1 MKELKDFTKYLNI
14 TAKSP
19 NKLYAVVNKETNEI
33 QRLTNKRCFMEVCNR
48 NFELRKVNSLLEVSM
63 LVKALTRD
71 GYAIQNVRSGGFTL
85 NLNFDLD
92 KSMKNAFPNAEFY
105 RLGYQKNR
113 LNNPDNRK
121 EINLFSTNEVSYI
134 DEVYYAITD
143 KDLGEAIPI
152 PNHIKAK
159 KLAAEQKKEADEN
172 MVKIFNT
179 FVRPNMKR
187 VVEDMLADPNN
198 NDITDSLTYLNALLE
213 ENQRARR
220 SLYIDS
226 DILKKI
232 YTNALYNFLT
242 DNFGKC
248 GLKFNKSKLNI
259 GNVGYYVLDITTDG
273 PMSFDIK

>member
-14 TAKSP
+14 TAKSL

-48 NFELRKVNSLLEVSM
+48 NFELRKVNKLLEVSM
-63 LVKALTRD
+63 LVKALVSD
-71 GYAIQNVRSGGFTL
+71 GYAIQKSGWFTL
-85 NLNFDLD
+85 NFYLD

-121 EINLFSTNEVSYI
+121 EINLFSTNKVSDI
-134 DEVYYAITD
+134 DETYYVVTHQ
-143 KDLGEAIPI
+143 DLGEALPI
-152 PNHIKAK
+152 PNRIKAK
-159 KLAAEQKKEADEN
+159 ELAAQQKKEDDEN

-179 FVRPNMKR
+179 FVRPNLKG
-187 VVEDMLADPNN
+187 VIEDMLTDPDNK
-198 NDITDSLTYLNALLE
+198 DITDGLKFLNESLE
-213 ENQRARR
+213 ESQYVRR

-242 DNFGKC
+242 DKFGKC
-248 GLKFNKSKLNI
+248 GLKFDKSKLNI
-259 GNVGYYVLDITTDG
+259 GNVGYYALDITTDG

>member
-48 NFELRKVNSLLEVSM
+48 NFELRKVNKLLEVSM
-63 LVKALTRD
+63 LVKALVSD
-71 GYAIQNVRSGGFTL
+71 GYAIQKSGWFT
-85 NLNFDLD
+85 LNFDLD

-121 EINLFSTNEVSYI
+121 EINLFSTNKVSDI
-134 DEVYYAITD
+134 DETYYVVTHQ
-143 KDLGEAIPI
+143 DLGEALPI
-152 PNHIKAK
+152 PNRIKAK
-159 KLAAEQKKEADEN
+159 KLAAQQKKEDDEN

-179 FVRPNMKR
+179 FVRPNLKG
-187 VVEDMLADPNN
+187 VIEDMLTDPDNK
-198 NDITDSLTYLNALLE
+198 DITDGLKFLNESLE
-213 ENQRARR
+213 ESQYMRR

-242 DNFGKC
+242 DKFGKC
-248 GLKFNKSKLNI
+248 GLKFDKSKLNI
-259 GNVGYYVLDITTDG
+259 GNVGYYALDITTDG

>member
-220 SLYIDS
+220 SLYINS

-242 DNFGKC
+242 DKFGKC
-248 GLKFNKSKLNI
+248 GLKFDKSKLNI
-259 GNVGYYVLDITTDG
+259 GNVGYYALDITTDG
-273 PMSFDIK
+273 PISFDIK

>member
-19 NKLYAVVNKETNEI
+19 DKLYAVVNKETNEI
-33 QRLTNKRCFMEVCNR
+33 QRLTNKRCFMEISNR
-48 NFELRKVNSLLEVSM
+48 NFELRKVNRLLEVSM
-63 LVKALTRD
+63 LVKALVSD
-71 GYAIQNVRSGGFTL
+71 GYAIQNVRTIWFT
-85 NLNFDLD
+85 LNFDLD
-92 KSMKNAFPNAEFY
+92 KSMKNAFPNAKFY
-105 RLGYQKNR
+105 RLGCQKNR

-143 KDLGEAIPI
+143 KDLGEAIPL
-152 PNHIKAK
+152 PNRIKAK

-179 FVRPNMKR
+179 FVRPNLKG
-187 VVEDMLADPNN
+187 VIEDMLTDPDNK
-198 NDITDSLTYLNALLE
+198 DITFGLEYLNESLE
-213 ENQRARR
+213 ENQYVRR

-226 DILKKI
+226 DILRKI

-242 DNFGKC
+242 DKFGKC
-248 GLKFNKSKLNI
+248 GLKFDKSKLNV
-259 GNVGYYVLDITTDG
+259 GNVGCYVLDITNDG
-273 PMSFDIK
+273 PISFDIK

>member
-14 TAKSP
+14 TTKNP
-19 NKLYAVVNKETNEI
+19 NKLYAVVNKITNEI
-33 QRLTNKRCFMEVCNR
+33 QRLTNKRCFMEIYDGD
-48 NFELRKVNSLLEVSM
+48 FELRKVNKLLEVSM
-63 LVKALTRD
+63 LTEALMHD
-71 GYAIQNVRSGGFTL
+71 GYAEQRVKFAPFTIT
-85 NLNFDLD
+85 FDLD
-92 KSMKNAFPNAEFY
+92 KSMENAFPNAEFY
-105 RLGYQKNR
+105 RISYQKSH

-121 EINLFSTNEVSYI
+121 KINLFSTNRVLYI
-134 DEVYYAITD
+134 DETYYVVTHQ
-143 KDLGEAIPI
+143 DLGEAIPI

-179 FVRPNMKR
+179 FIRPNLKG
-187 VVEDMLADPNN
+187 VIEDMLTDPDNK
-198 NDITDSLTYLNALLE
+198 DITDGLKFLNESLE
-213 ENQRARR
+213 ENKCVRR

-248 GLKFNKSKLNI
+248 GLKFDKSKLNI
-259 GNVGYYVLDITTDG
+259 GNVPYYTLDITTDG
-273 PMSFDIK
+273 PISFDIK

>member
-48 NFELRKVNSLLEVSM
+48 NFELRKVNKLLEVSM
-63 LVKALTRD
+63 LVKALVSD
-71 GYAIQNVRSGGFTL
+71 GYAIQKSGWFT
-85 NLNFDLD
+85 LNFDLD

-121 EINLFSTNEVSYI
+121 EINLFSTNKVSDI
-134 DEVYYAITD
+134 DETYYVVTHQ
-143 KDLGEAIPI
+143 DLGEALPI
-152 PNHIKAK
+152 PNRIKAK
-159 KLAAEQKKEADEN
+159 KLAAQQKKEDDEN

-179 FVRPNMKR
+179 FVRPNLKG
-187 VVEDMLADPNN
+187 VIEDMLTDPDNK
-198 NDITDSLTYLNALLE
+198 DITDGLKFLNESLE
-213 ENQRARR
+213 ESQYVRR

-242 DNFGKC
+242 DKFGKC
-248 GLKFNKSKLNI
+248 GLKFDKSKLNI
-259 GNVGYYVLDITTDG
+259 GNVGYYALDITTDG

>member
-48 NFELRKVNSLLEVSM
+48 NFELRKVNKLLEVSM
-63 LVKALTRD
+63 LVKALVSD
-71 GYAIQNVRSGGFTL
+71 GYAIQNVRSGWFT
-85 NLNFDLD
+85 LNFDLD

-105 RLGYQKNR
+105 RLDYQKNR
-113 LNNPDNRK
+113 LDNPDNRK

-134 DEVYYAITD
+134 DETYYVVTHQ
-143 KDLGEAIPI
+143 DLGEAIPI

-198 NDITDSLTYLNALLE
+198 NDITDSLACLNALLE

-226 DILKKI
+226 DILRKI

-248 GLKFNKSKLNI
+248 GLKFDKSKLNI
-259 GNVGYYVLDITTDG
+259 GNVGYYALDITTDG
-273 PMSFDIK
+273 PISFDIK

>member
-33 QRLTNKRCFMEVCNR
+33 QRLTNKRCFMEICNR
-48 NFELRKVNSLLEVSM
+48 NFELRKVNKLLEVSM
-63 LVKALTRD
+63 LVKALVSD
-71 GYAIQNVRSGGFTL
+71 GYAIQNVRTIWFT
-85 NLNFDLD
+85 LNFDLD

-105 RLGYQKNR
+105 RLGCQKNR
-113 LNNPDNRK
+113 LDNPDNRK

-143 KDLGEAIPI
+143 KDLGEAIPL

-187 VVEDMLADPNN
+187 VVEDMLADSDNE
-198 NDITDSLTYLNALLE
+198 DIIEGLEYLKDSLEQDQYV
-213 ENQRARR
+213 RR

-226 DILKKI
+226 DIMKKI
-232 YTNALYNFLT
+232 YTDALYNFLI
-242 DNFGKC
+242 DKFGKC
-248 GLKFNKSKLNI
+248 GLKFDKSKLNI
-259 GNVGYYVLDITTDG
+259 GNVPYYTLDITTDG
-273 PMSFDIK
+273 PISFDIK

>member
-33 QRLTNKRCFMEVCNR
+33 QRLTNKRCFMEVCDR
-48 NFELRKVNSLLEVSM
+48 NFELRKVNKLLEVSM
-63 LVKALTRD
+63 LVKALVSD
-71 GYAIQNVRSGGFTL
+71 GYAIQNVNSIWFT
-85 NLNFDLD
+85 LNFDLD
-92 KSMKNAFPNAEFY
+92 KSMKNAFPNAKFY
-105 RLGYQKNR
+105 RLGCQKNR

-143 KDLGEAIPI
+143 KDLGEAIPL
-152 PNHIKAK
+152 PNRIKAK

-198 NDITDSLTYLNALLE
+198 NDITDSLACLNALLE
-213 ENQRARR
+213 ENQRARH

-226 DILKKI
+226 DILRKI

-242 DNFGKC
+242 DKFGKC
-248 GLKFNKSKLNI
+248 GLKFDKSKLNI
-259 GNVGYYVLDITTDG
+259 GNVGYYVLDITSDG
-273 PMSFDIK
+273 PISFDIK

>member
-48 NFELRKVNSLLEVSM
+48 NFELRKVNKLLEVSM
-63 LVKALTRD
+63 LVKALVSD
-71 GYAIQNVRSGGFTL
+71 GYAIQNTRFEQF
-85 NLNFDLD
+85 NFNFDLD
-92 KSMKNAFPNAEFY
+92 KSMRNAFPNAEFY

-113 LNNPDNRK
+113 LDNPDNRK
-121 EINLFSTNEVSYI
+121 EINLFSTNGVIYI
-134 DEVYYAITD
+134 DEVYYVVTHQ
-143 KDLGEAIPI
+143 DLGEAIPI

-198 NDITDSLTYLNALLE
+198 NDITDSLACLNALLE

-226 DILKKI
+226 DILRKI

-248 GLKFNKSKLNI
+248 GLKFDKSKLNI
-259 GNVGYYVLDITTDG
+259 GNVGYYTLDITTDG

>member
-33 QRLTNKRCFMEVCNR
+33 QRLTNKRCFMEVCDR
-48 NFELRKVNSLLEVSM
+48 NFELRKVNKLLEVSM
-63 LVKALTRD
+63 LVKALVSD
-71 GYAIQNVRSGGFTL
+71 GYAIQNVNSIWFT
-85 NLNFDLD
+85 LNFDLD
-92 KSMKNAFPNAEFY
+92 KSMKNAFPNAKFY
-105 RLGYQKNR
+105 RLGCQKNR
-113 LNNPDNRK
+113 LDNPDNRK

-179 FVRPNMKR
+179 FVRPNVKR

-198 NDITDSLTYLNALLE
+198 NDITDSLACLNALLE

-220 SLYIDS
+220 SLYVDS
-226 DILKKI
+226 DILRKI

-248 GLKFNKSKLNI
+248 GLKFDKSKLNI

>member
-14 TAKSP
+14 TAKSL

-48 NFELRKVNSLLEVSM
+48 NFELRKVNKLLEVSM
-63 LVKALTRD
+63 LVKALVSD
-71 GYAIQNVRSGGFTL
+71 GYAIQKSGWFT
-85 NLNFDLD
+85 LNFDLD

-121 EINLFSTNEVSYI
+121 EINLFSTNKVSDI
-134 DEVYYAITD
+134 DETYYVVTHQ
-143 KDLGEAIPI
+143 DLGEALPI
-152 PNHIKAK
+152 PNRIKAK
-159 KLAAEQKKEADEN
+159 ELAAQQKKEDDEN

-179 FVRPNMKR
+179 FVRPNLKG
-187 VVEDMLADPNN
+187 VIEDMLTDPDNK
-198 NDITDSLTYLNALLE
+198 DITDGLKFLNESLE
-213 ENQRARR
+213 ESQYVRR

-242 DNFGKC
+242 DKFGKC
-248 GLKFNKSKLNI
+248 GLKFDKSKLNI
-259 GNVGYYVLDITTDG
+259 GNVGYYALDITTDG

>member
-33 QRLTNKRCFMEVCNR
+33 KRLTNKRCFMEISNC
-48 NFELRKVNSLLEVSM
+48 NFELRKVNKLLEVF
-63 LVKALTRD
+63 VRIEALTRD
-71 GYAIQNVRSGGFTL
+71 GYAIQNVRFGQFTF
-85 NLNFDLD
+85 NFDLD

-105 RLGYQKNR
+105 RISYQKNY
-113 LNNPDNRK
+113 LNNPNNRK
-121 EINLFSTNEVSYI
+121 EINLFSTNVLYI
-134 DEVYYAITD
+134 DEMYYVVTHQ
-143 KDLGEAIPI
+143 DLGEAIPI

-179 FVRPNMKR
+179 FVRPNMKG
-187 VVEDMLADPNN
+187 VIEDMLTDPDNK
-198 NDITDSLTYLNALLE
+198 DITFGLEYLNESLE
-213 ENQRARR
+213 QDQYVRR

-242 DNFGKC
+242 DKFGKC
-248 GLKFNKSKLNI
+248 GLKFDKSKLNV
-259 GNVGYYVLDITTDG
+259 GNVGCYALDITSDG
-273 PMSFDIK
+273 PISFDIK

>member
-33 QRLTNKRCFMEVCNR
+33 QRLTNKRCFLEVCNR
-48 NFELRKVNSLLEVSM
+48 NFELRKVNKLLEVSM
-63 LVKALTRD
+63 LVKALVSD
-71 GYAIQNVRSGGFTL
+71 GYAIQNVRSGWFT
-85 NLNFDLD
+85 LNFDLD

-105 RLGYQKNR
+105 RLDYQKNR
-113 LNNPDNRK
+113 LDNPDNRK

-134 DEVYYAITD
+134 DETYYVVTHQ
-143 KDLGEAIPI
+143 DLGEAIPI

-198 NDITDSLTYLNALLE
+198 NDITDSLACLNALLE

-226 DILKKI
+226 DILRKI

-248 GLKFNKSKLNI
+248 GLKFDKSKLNI
-259 GNVGYYVLDITTDG
+259 GNVGYYALDITTDG
-273 PMSFDIK
+273 PISFDIK

>member
-48 NFELRKVNSLLEVSM
+48 NFELRKVNKLLEVF
-63 LVKALTRD
+63 VRIEALTRD
-71 GYAIQNVRSGGFTL
+71 GYAIQNVRFGQFTF
-85 NLNFDLD
+85 NFDLD

-113 LNNPDNRK
+113 LDNLDNRK
-121 EINLFSTNEVSYI
+121 EITLFSNNVLYI
-134 DEVYYAITD
+134 DKVYYAITD
-143 KDLGEAIPI
+143 KDLGEALPI
-152 PNHIKAK
+152 PNRIKAK
-159 KLAAEQKKEADEN
+159 KLAAQQKKEDDEN

-179 FVRPNMKR
+179 FVRPNVKR
-187 VVEDMLADPNN
+187 VVEDMLADPDNK
-198 NDITDSLTYLNALLE
+198 DITDSLKFLNESLE
-213 ENQRARR
+213 ENQYVRR

-242 DNFGKC
+242 DKFGKC
-248 GLKFNKSKLNI
+248 GLKFDKSKLNI
-259 GNVGYYVLDITTDG
+259 GNVGYYALDITTDG

>member
-48 NFELRKVNSLLEVSM
+48 NFELRKVNKLLEVSM
-63 LVKALTRD
+63 LVKALVSD
-71 GYAIQNVRSGGFTL
+71 GYAIQNVNSIWFT
-85 NLNFDLD
+85 LNFDLD
-92 KSMKNAFPNAEFY
+92 KSMKNAFPNAKFY
-105 RLGYQKNR
+105 RLGCQKNR

-143 KDLGEAIPI
+143 KDLGEAIPL
-152 PNHIKAK
+152 PNRIKAK
-159 KLAAEQKKEADEN
+159 KLAAEQKKEANEN

-179 FVRPNMKR
+179 FVRPNLKG
-187 VVEDMLADPNN
+187 VIEDMLADPDNK
-198 NDITDSLTYLNALLE
+198 DITFGLEYLNESLE
-213 ENQRARR
+213 ENQYVRR

-242 DNFGKC
+242 DKFSKC
-248 GLKFNKSKLNI
+248 GLRFDKSKLNI
-259 GNVGYYVLDITTDG
+259 GNVGYYVLDITSDG
-273 PMSFDIK
+273 PISFDIK

>member
-14 TAKSP
+14 TAKSL

-48 NFELRKVNSLLEVSM
+48 NFELRKVNKLLEVSM
-63 LVKALTRD
+63 LVKALVSD
-71 GYAIQNVRSGGFTL
+71 GYAIQKSGWFT
-85 NLNFDLD
+85 LNFDLD

-121 EINLFSTNEVSYI
+121 EINLFSTNKVSDI
-134 DEVYYAITD
+134 DETYYVVTHQ
-143 KDLGEAIPI
+143 DLGEALPI
-152 PNHIKAK
+152 PNRIKAK
-159 KLAAEQKKEADEN
+159 KLAAQQKKEDDEN

-179 FVRPNMKR
+179 FVRPNLKG
-187 VVEDMLADPNN
+187 VIEDMLTDPDNK
-198 NDITDSLTYLNALLE
+198 DITDGLKFLNESLE
-213 ENQRARR
+213 ESQYMRR

-242 DNFGKC
+242 DKFGKC
-248 GLKFNKSKLNI
+248 GLKFDKSKLNI
-259 GNVGYYVLDITTDG
+259 GNVGYYALDITTDG

>member
-48 NFELRKVNSLLEVSM
+48 NFELRKVNKLLEVSM
-63 LVKALTRD
+63 LVKALVSD
-71 GYAIQNVRSGGFTL
+71 GYAIQNVRSIWFT
-85 NLNFDLD
+85 LNFDLD
-92 KSMKNAFPNAEFY
+92 KSMKNTFPNAKFY
-105 RLGYQKNR
+105 RLGCQKNR

-143 KDLGEAIPI
+143 KDLGEAIPL
-152 PNHIKAK
+152 PNRIKAK
-159 KLAAEQKKEADEN
+159 KLAAEQKKEANEN

-198 NDITDSLTYLNALLE
+198 NDITDSLTYLNESLE

-220 SLYIDS
+220 SLYINS

-242 DNFGKC
+242 DKFGKC
-248 GLKFNKSKLNI
+248 GLKFDKSKLNV
-259 GNVGYYVLDITTDG
+259 GNVGCYVLDITSDG

>member
-1 MKELKDFTKYLNI
+1 M
-14 TAKSP
+14 
-19 NKLYAVVNKETNEI
+19 YAVVNKETNEI

-48 NFELRKVNSLLEVSM
+48 NFELRKVNKLLEVSM
-63 LVKALTRD
+63 LVKALVSD
-71 GYAIQNVRSGGFTL
+71 GYAIQNVNSIWFT
-85 NLNFDLD
+85 LNFDLD
-92 KSMKNAFPNAEFY
+92 KSMKNAFPNAKFY
-105 RLGYQKNR
+105 RLGCQKNR
-113 LNNPDNRK
+113 LDNPDNRK

-143 KDLGEAIPI
+143 KDLGEALPI
-152 PNHIKAK
+152 PNRIKAK
-159 KLAAEQKKEADEN
+159 KLEAEQKKEADEN

-179 FVRPNMKR
+179 FIRPNVKC

-198 NDITDSLTYLNALLE
+198 NDITDSLACLNALLE

-226 DILKKI
+226 DILRKI

-248 GLKFNKSKLNI
+248 GLKFDKSKLNI

>member
-1 MKELKDFTKYLNI
+1 
-14 TAKSP
+14 
-19 NKLYAVVNKETNEI
+19 
-33 QRLTNKRCFMEVCNR
+33 MEVCNC
-48 NFELRKVNSLLEVSM
+48 NFELRKVNRLLEVSM
-63 LVKALTRD
+63 LVKALVSD
-71 GYAIQNVRSGGFTL
+71 GYAIQNVRFGWFT
-85 NLNFDLD
+85 LNFDLD

-105 RLGYQKNR
+105 RLDCQKNR

-134 DEVYYAITD
+134 DETYYVVTHQ
-143 KDLGEAIPI
+143 DLSEAIPI

-198 NDITDSLTYLNALLE
+198 NDITDSLTYLNESLE

-220 SLYIDS
+220 SLYINS

-242 DNFGKC
+242 DKFGKC
-248 GLKFNKSKLNI
+248 GLKFDKSKLNI
-259 GNVGYYVLDITTDG
+259 GNVGYYALDITTDG
-273 PMSFDIK
+273 PISFDIK

>member
-48 NFELRKVNSLLEVSM
+48 NFELRKVNKLLEVSM
-63 LVKALTRD
+63 LVKALVSD
-71 GYAIQNVRSGGFTL
+71 GYAIQKSGWFT
-85 NLNFDLD
+85 LNFDLD

-121 EINLFSTNEVSYI
+121 EINLFSTNKVSDI
-134 DEVYYAITD
+134 DETYYVVTHQ
-143 KDLGEAIPI
+143 DLGEALPI
-152 PNHIKAK
+152 PNRIKAK
-159 KLAAEQKKEADEN
+159 KLAAQQKKEDDEN

-179 FVRPNMKR
+179 FVRPNVKG
-187 VVEDMLADPNN
+187 VIEDMLTDPDNK
-198 NDITDSLTYLNALLE
+198 DITDGLKFLNESLE
-213 ENQRARR
+213 ESQYMRR

-248 GLKFNKSKLNI
+248 GLKFDKSKLNI
-259 GNVGYYVLDITTDG
+259 GNVGYYALDITTDG

>member
-33 QRLTNKRCFMEVCNR
+33 QRLTNKRCFMEICNR
-48 NFELRKVNSLLEVSM
+48 NFELRKVNKLLEVSM
-63 LVKALTRD
+63 LVKALVSD
-71 GYAIQNVRSGGFTL
+71 GYAIQNVRPIWFT
-85 NLNFDLD
+85 LNFDLD

-105 RLGYQKNR
+105 RLGCQKNR
-113 LNNPDNRK
+113 LDNPDNRK

-143 KDLGEAIPI
+143 KDLGEAIPL

-198 NDITDSLTYLNALLE
+198 NDITDSLTYLNESLE
-213 ENQRARR
+213 ENQHVRR

-242 DNFGKC
+242 DKFGKC
-248 GLKFNKSKLNI
+248 GLKFDKSKLNV
-259 GNVGYYVLDITTDG
+259 GNVGCYVLDITNDG
-273 PMSFDIK
+273 PISFDIK

>member
-33 QRLTNKRCFMEVCNR
+33 QRLTNKRCFMEVCNC
-48 NFELRKVNSLLEVSM
+48 NFELRKVNKLLEVF
-63 LVKALTRD
+63 VRIEALTRD
-71 GYAIQNVRSGGFTL
+71 GYAIQNVKFGQFTF
-85 NLNFDLD
+85 NFDLD
-92 KSMKNAFPNAEFY
+92 KSMKNAFPNTEFY
-105 RLGYQKNR
+105 QLGYQKNH
-113 LNNPDNRK
+113 LDNPDNRK
-121 EINLFSTNEVSYI
+121 EINLFSANVLYI
-134 DEVYYAITD
+134 DETYYVVTHQ
-143 KDLGEAIPI
+143 DLGEAIPI

-179 FVRPNMKR
+179 FVCPNMKR

-198 NDITDSLTYLNALLE
+198 NDITDSLAYLNALLE
-213 ENQRARR
+213 ENQYMRR

-248 GLKFNKSKLNI
+248 GLKFDKSKLNI

>member
-33 QRLTNKRCFMEVCNR
+33 QRLTNKRCFMEISNR

-63 LVKALTRD
+63 LVKALVSD
-71 GYAIQNVRSGGFTL
+71 GYAIQNVNSIWFT
-85 NLNFDLD
+85 LNFDLD
-92 KSMKNAFPNAEFY
+92 KSMKNAFPNAKFY
-105 RLGYQKNR
+105 RLGCQKNR
-113 LNNPDNRK
+113 LDNPDNRK

-143 KDLGEAIPI
+143 KDLGEAIPL
-152 PNHIKAK
+152 PNRIKAK

-198 NDITDSLTYLNALLE
+198 NDITDSLTYLNESLE

-242 DNFGKC
+242 DKFGKC
-248 GLKFNKSKLNI
+248 GLKFDKSKLNI
-259 GNVGYYVLDITTDG
+259 GNVGCCVLGITNDG
-273 PMSFDIK
+273 PISFDIE

>member
-48 NFELRKVNSLLEVSM
+48 NFELRKVNRLLEVSM
-63 LVKALTRD
+63 LVKALVSD
-71 GYAIQNVRSGGFTL
+71 GYAIQNVNSIWFT
-85 NLNFDLD
+85 LNFDLD
-92 KSMKNAFPNAEFY
+92 KSMKNAFPNAKFY
-105 RLGYQKNR
+105 RLGCQKNR
-113 LNNPDNRK
+113 LDNPDNRK

-143 KDLGEAIPI
+143 KDLGEAIPL

-179 FVRPNMKR
+179 FVRPNMKS

-198 NDITDSLTYLNALLE
+198 NDITDSLTYLNESLE

-242 DNFGKC
+242 DKFGKC
-248 GLKFNKSKLNI
+248 GLKFDKSKLNV
-259 GNVGYYVLDITTDG
+259 GNVGCYVLDITSDG
-273 PMSFDIK
+273 PISFDID

>member
-19 NKLYAVVNKETNEI
+19 DKLYAVVNKETNEI

-48 NFELRKVNSLLEVSM
+48 NFELRKVNRLLEVSM
-63 LVKALTRD
+63 LVKALVSD
-71 GYAIQNVRSGGFTL
+71 GYAIQNVNSIWFT
-85 NLNFDLD
+85 LNFDLD
-92 KSMKNAFPNAEFY
+92 KSMKNAFPNAKFY
-105 RLGYQKNR
+105 RLGCQKNR
-113 LNNPDNRK
+113 LDNPDNRK

-143 KDLGEAIPI
+143 KDLGEAIPL
-152 PNHIKAK
+152 PNRIKAK
-159 KLAAEQKKEADEN
+159 KLAAEQKKEANEN

-179 FVRPNMKR
+179 FVRPNMKS

-198 NDITDSLTYLNALLE
+198 NDITDSLTYLNESLE

-242 DNFGKC
+242 DKFGKC
-248 GLKFNKSKLNI
+248 GLKFDKSKLNV
-259 GNVGYYVLDITTDG
+259 GNVGCYVLDITSDG
-273 PMSFDIK
+273 PISFDID

>member
-19 NKLYAVVNKETNEI
+19 NKLYAVVNKETNKI

-48 NFELRKVNSLLEVSM
+48 NFELRKVNKLLEVF
-63 LVKALTRD
+63 VRIEALTRD
-71 GYAIQNVRSGGFTL
+71 GYAIQNARFGQFSF
-85 NLNFDLD
+85 NFDLD
-92 KSMKNAFPNAEFY
+92 KSMRNAFPNAEFY
-105 RLGYQKNR
+105 RISYQKNY
-113 LNNPDNRK
+113 LDNPDNRK
-121 EINLFSTNEVSYI
+121 EINLFSANKVSYI

-143 KDLGEAIPI
+143 QDLGEAIPI
-152 PNHIKAK
+152 PNRIKAK

-179 FVRPNMKR
+179 FVRPNMKG
-187 VVEDMLADPNN
+187 VIEDMLTDPDNK
-198 NDITDSLTYLNALLE
+198 DITDGLEYLNESLE
-213 ENQRARR
+213 QDQYVRR

-242 DNFGKC
+242 DKFGKC
-248 GLKFNKSKLNI
+248 GLKFDKSKLNV
-259 GNVGYYVLDITTDG
+259 GNVGCYVLDITSDG
-273 PMSFDIK
+273 PISFDIK

>member
-48 NFELRKVNSLLEVSM
+48 NFELRKVNKLLEVSM
-63 LVKALTRD
+63 LVKALVSD
-71 GYAIQNVRSGGFTL
+71 GYAIQNVNSIWFT
-85 NLNFDLD
+85 LNFDLD
-92 KSMKNAFPNAEFY
+92 KSMKNAFPNAKFY
-105 RLGYQKNR
+105 RLGCQKNR
-113 LNNPDNRK
+113 LDNPDNRK
-121 EINLFSTNEVSYI
+121 EINLFSDNEVSYI
-134 DEVYYAITD
+134 DDVYYVITD
-143 KDLGEAIPI
+143 KDLGEVIPI
-152 PNHIKAK
+152 PNRIKAK
-159 KLAAEQKKEADEN
+159 NLAAEQKKEADEN

-198 NDITDSLTYLNALLE
+198 NDITDSLACLNALLE
-213 ENQRARR
+213 ENQRARH

-226 DILKKI
+226 DILRKI

-242 DNFGKC
+242 DKFGKC
-248 GLKFNKSKLNI
+248 GLKFDKSKLNI